1 MPRFYHGTPGQ
12 LLESITIFLPSFFK
26 LGLPLFGQDEK
37 IVQRAGR
44 RARRDFVEGRVAS
57 GAHLRRRP
65 SRRAEEL
72 ERDQR
77 GTRRAYT
84 DPDEGAHLLVGS
96 AWDNDKR
103 CAARKEGVT
112 GGVK

>member
-1 MPRFYHGTPGQ
+1 MPRFYHGTPGVDHY
-12 LLESITIFLPSFFK
+12 FPAFFFQAR
-26 LGLPLFGQDEK
+26 PLWSRRK

-57 GAHLRRRP
+57 GAPQLRSP

-77 GTRRAYT
+77 GTR
-84 DPDEGAHLLVGS
+84 
-96 AWDNDKR
+96 
-103 CAARKEGVT
+103 
-112 GGVK
+112 